1 MDEDSGYYYDDN
13 SEGDEIKDKDDLNS
27 SAPNKG
33 VSSSVQE
40 FLKQSNEIQE
50 EIRKLSEL
58 CQQISPKK
66 DSFIEE
72 VPREKEDYEEVEHV
86 VWEQINNLLTT
97 HGFNPLALVQ
107 DDYDQDVPDPSSAQ
121 DTLVEL
127 ITEYSN
133 LSRNFEELNSSY
145 KELEEEYKSK
155 CHQADRSK
163 ALEEKLKSLD
173 KINRQLQEKLSK
185 QQEPSK
191 PDPTPPPANPRSR
204 GVPDRASKVFKAFM
218 EQDYNPNRDS
228 DAKVMAI
235 IQNYEDQVQRLVCDL
250 NSSRKEM
257 ESLNHSFKKFKEKSV
272 ESDQSYTRPQR
283 PRDDD
288 TADKLKILQNI
299 VNQLSLKSYTEVP
312 SALNKLQQVMMT
324 LPGIDKFVKQI
335 CEEIMISPCSRL
347 EEVLESLRE
356 IKRKALVGDKFRA
369 SVLDQ
374 MNVSSENEVF
384 DKIKGLLYFCKLFEI
399 RPRDDLVAAVESIF
413 FFVHE
418 IKMFLA
424 VRSK

>member
-1 MDEDSGYYYDDN
+1 MDEDSDNYYDEDN
-13 SEGDEIKDKDDLNS
+13 YEADEDKDKETFNS

-72 VPREKEDYEEVEHV
+72 VPRDKEDYDEGEHV
-86 VWEQINNLLTT
+86 IWEQINNLLTT
-97 HGFNPLALVQ
+97 HGFNTLALIQ
-107 DDYDQDVPDPSSAQ
+107 DDYDQDIPDPSSAQ
-121 DTLVEL
+121 DLLVQL

-133 LSRNFEELNSSY
+133 LSRSFEELSSAY
-145 KELEEEYKSK
+145 KELDAEYKSK
-155 CHQADRSK
+155 CQQADKSRT
-163 ALEEKLKSLD
+163 LEEKVKNLD

-191 PDPTPPPANPRSR
+191 PQTKAQTSRPR
-204 GVPDRASKVFKAFM
+204 GVPDRCTSVFKAFM
-218 EQDYNPNRDS
+218 EQDYNPNRDN
-228 DAKVMAI
+228 DAKIMAI
-235 IQNYEDQVQRLVCDL
+235 IQNYEDQNQRLAHDL

-257 ESLNHSFKKFKEKSV
+257 ESLNHSYKKYKEKSI
-272 ESDQSYTRPQR
+272 ESDQSYTRQTR
-283 PRDDD
+283 PRDEE
-288 TADKLKILQNI
+288 TNEKLKVLQNI

-312 SALNKLQQVMMT
+312 SAINKLQQVMMT

-335 CEEIMISPCSRL
+335 CEEIMISPGSRL

-356 IKRKALVGDKFRA
+356 IKRKVLVGEKFRSA
-369 SVLDQ
+369 VFDQ
-374 MNVSSENEVF
+374 MNVRNEGEVF
-384 DKIKGLLYFCKLFEI
+384 DRVKGLLYFCKLFEI
-399 RPRDDLVAAVESIF
+399 KPRDDLVSAVESIF

-418 IKMFLA
+418 IKMFLG
-424 VRSK
+424 VRVM

>member
-1 MDEDSGYYYDDN
+1 MDEDSDNYYDDDN
-13 SEGDEIKDKDDLNS
+13 YEADEDKDKDMFNS

-72 VPREKEDYEEVEHV
+72 VPRDKEEYDEGEHV
-86 VWEQINNLLTT
+86 VWDQINNLLTT
-97 HGFNPLALVQ
+97 HGFNTLALIQ
-107 DDYDQDVPDPSSAQ
+107 DDYDQDIPDPASAQ
-121 DTLVEL
+121 DVLVEL

-155 CHQADRSK
+155 CQQVERSK
-163 ALEEKLKSLD
+163 SLEEKLKTLD
-173 KINRQLQEKLSK
+173 KVNRQLQEKLSK
-185 QQEPSK
+185 QHEAKAQTK
-191 PDPTPPPANPRSR
+191 AQTSR
-204 GVPDRASKVFKAFM
+204 ARAVPDRCRSVFQAFM
-218 EQDYNPNRDS
+218 EQDYNPNRDN

-235 IQNYEDQVQRLVCDL
+235 IQDYEDQVQRLVQDL
-250 NSSRKEM
+250 NSSRKEI
-257 ESLNHSFKKFKEKSV
+257 EGLNHSYRKFKEKSI
-272 ESDQSYTRPQR
+272 ESDQSYSRQSRHKDEETN
-283 PRDDD
+283 
-288 TADKLKILQNI
+288 DKLRVLQNT
-299 VNQLSLKSYTEVP
+299 VSQLSLKSYTEVP

-335 CEEIMISPCSRL
+335 CEEISISPGARL

-356 IKRKALVGDKFRA
+356 VKRKALIGEKFRNAVFEQMRVA
-369 SVLDQ
+369 SDA
-374 MNVSSENEVF
+374 EVF
-384 DKIKGLLYFCKLFEI
+384 DKVKGILYFCKLFEI
-399 RPRDDLVAAVESIF
+399 KPRDDLVSAVESIF

-424 VRSK
+424 VRGI